1 LKKVKVRVLTVS
13 MAGLAM
19 PIYDQEAFSYS
30 EGDLVEL
37 HPELARKWIESGLVE
52 PVNGESETASF
63 VSPERAVMPNPTPKR
78 VK

>member
-1 LKKVKVRVLTVS
+1 MKKVKVRVVTVS

-19 PIYDQEAFSYS
+19 PNYDQEAFAYS

-52 PVNGESETASF
+52 PLNGEYETASF
-63 VSPERAVMPNPTPKR
+63 VPAERTVMPNPTPKR
-78 VK
+78 IK